1 MKKFMKDYLEGK
13 LPEKQG
19 IKVKKKMSE
28 DSDEYDVYLELPL
41 KKDEPVYVI
50 RWGTERKAAAL
61 FIKEDF
67 EKIMEIIE
75 KFFYANSN
83 NRAVRSFCRLF
94 MASSF
99 VTEYEEGMGFGFSP
113 MILDKNVD
121 EWGYIENIREGDVD
135 KCIGREKD
143 IQEKCT
149 KEKAVK
155 EKTVKE
161 KAAKEKDIKER
172 EEDTFKKIQY
182 IRPYAFIAA
191 KF

>member
-1 MKKFMKDYLEGK
+1 MKQFMKDYLEGK

-75 KFFYANSN
+75 KFFL
-83 NRAVRSFCRLF
+83 C
-94 MASSF
+94 
-99 VTEYEEGMGFGFSP
+99 
-113 MILDKNVD
+113 K
-121 EWGYIENIREGDVD
+121 
-135 KCIGREKD
+135 
-143 IQEKCT
+143 
-149 KEKAVK
+149 
-155 EKTVKE
+155 
-161 KAAKEKDIKER
+161 
-172 EEDTFKKIQY
+172 
-182 IRPYAFIAA
+182 
-191 KF
+191 